1 MRQRNGILI
10 LLVISFLISVSG
22 CTFTQIADG
31 PERSPDPM
39 AGIVTPEPRIMANP
53 VPLLC
58 GVETDRRIVSL
69 VFEGYTDDSTM
80 TAIAEVLE
88 EKEIPAVFFLSGITA
103 NEHPSTLQKLAG
115 RFEIGNYG
123 MGGGKHLEN
132 YPAFENA
139 EKFKLA
145 QDLRMRKN
153 SNWRRSRFHRPQ
165 EKGRPFCDATIRN
178 IQRMFCA
185 RPRQQGCRR
194 PLSRRHI

>member
-145 QDLRMRKN
+145 QEQISQATGKRPTLLRCNNTEYTEALKIRMR
-153 SNWRRSRFHRPQ
+153 RTVMRFM
-165 EKGRPFCDATIRN
+165 C
-178 IQRMFCA
+178 
-185 RPRQQGCRR
+185 
-194 PLSRRHI
+194 